1 MRRAFTL
8 IELLLIVAIM
18 ATMVTVGVV
27 GLHASRGATRKFAA
41 TRDVM
46 AMVRRAR
53 SMALVTQKSVVLS
66 YANAVRDG
74 EACATVEIQA
84 AKLFSSNG
92 GARRVETLSGE
103 VVREAVAADA
113 SEEAGETLEDVL
125 SPQSLPEDLAKG
137 LKLKVVD
144 TTSSLFLPENETRH
158 SKMSIFSTADHI
170 SRTLQTGETAKEATK
185 DASEVAESG
194 DLDEPFRVVFSAN
207 GMVSPPHRVFIYRE
221 GTPPEDGLV
230 LNIDSFGEVVCE

>member
-18 ATMVTVGVV
+18 STMVTVGVV

-66 YANAVRDG
+66 YANAMRDG
-74 EACATVEIQA
+74 EPCATVEIQA
-84 AKLFSSNG
+84 AKLFSSKG
-92 GARRVETLSGE
+92 GAKRVETLAGE
-103 VVREAVAADA
+103 VVREAVAAEA

-125 SPQSLPEDLAKG
+125 SPQGLPEDLAKG
-137 LKLKVVD
+137 LKLKVID

-170 SRTLQTGETAKEATK
+170 SRTLQTGEVKKDETATAT
-185 DASEVAESG
+185 EVE
-194 DLDEPFRVVFSAN
+194 DLDAPFRVVFSPN
-207 GMVSPPHRVFIYRE
+207 GMVSPPHRVWIYRE

-230 LNIDSFGEVVCE
+230 LNVDQFGEVVCE

>member
-18 ATMVTVGVV
+18 STMVTVGVV

-66 YANAVRDG
+66 YANAMRDG
-74 EACATVEIQA
+74 EPCATVEIQA
-84 AKLFSSNG
+84 AKLFSSKG
-92 GARRVETLSGE
+92 GAKRVETLAGE
-103 VVREAVAADA
+103 VVREAVAAEA

-125 SPQSLPEDLAKG
+125 SPQGLPEDLAKG
-137 LKLKVVD
+137 LKLKVID

-170 SRTLQTGETAKEATK
+170 SRTLQTGEVKKDETATAT
-185 DASEVAESG
+185 EVE
-194 DLDEPFRVVFSAN
+194 DLDAPFRVVFSPN
-207 GMVSPPHRVFIYRE
+207 GMVSPPHRVWIYRE

-230 LNIDSFGEVVCE
+230 LNIDQFGEVVCE

>member
-18 ATMVTVGVV
+18 STMVTVGVV

-66 YANAVRDG
+66 YANAMRDG
-74 EACATVEIQA
+74 EPCATVEIQA
-84 AKLFSSNG
+84 AKLFSSKG
-92 GARRVETLSGE
+92 GAKRVETLAGE
-103 VVREAVAADA
+103 VVREAVAAEA

-125 SPQSLPEDLAKG
+125 SPQGLPEDLAKG
-137 LKLKVVD
+137 LKLKVID

-170 SRTLQTGETAKEATK
+170 SRTLQTGEAKKDETAA
-185 DASEVAESG
+185 ASEVE
-194 DLDEPFRVVFSAN
+194 DLDAPFRVVFSPN
-207 GMVSPPHRVFIYRE
+207 GMVSPPHRVWIYRE

-230 LNIDSFGEVVCE
+230 LNVDQFGEVVCE

>member
-18 ATMVTVGVV
+18 STMVTVGVV

-66 YANAVRDG
+66 YANAMRDG
-74 EACATVEIQA
+74 EPCATVEIQA
-84 AKLFSSNG
+84 AKLFSSKG
-92 GARRVETLSGE
+92 GAKRVETLAGE
-103 VVREAVAADA
+103 VVREAVAAEA

-125 SPQSLPEDLAKG
+125 SPQGLPEDLAKG
-137 LKLKVVD
+137 LKLKVID

-170 SRTLQTGETAKEATK
+170 SRTLQTGEVKKDETAA
-185 DASEVAESG
+185 VAEVE
-194 DLDEPFRVVFSAN
+194 DLDAPFRVVFSPN
-207 GMVSPPHRVFIYRE
+207 GMVSPPHRVWIYRE
-221 GTPPEDGLV
+221 GTPPKDGLV
-230 LNIDSFGEVVCE
+230 LNVDQFGEVVCE

>member
-18 ATMVTVGVV
+18 STMVTVGVV

-66 YANAVRDG
+66 YANAMRDG
-74 EACATVEIQA
+74 EPCATVEIQA
-84 AKLFSSNG
+84 AKLFSSKG
-92 GARRVETLSGE
+92 GAKRVETLAGE
-103 VVREAVAADA
+103 VVREAVAAEA
-113 SEEAGETLEDVL
+113 PWEAGETLEDVL
-125 SPQSLPEDLAKG
+125 SPQGLPEDLAKG
-137 LKLKVVD
+137 LKLKVID

-170 SRTLQTGETAKEATK
+170 SRTLQAGEVKKDETAT
-185 DASEVAESG
+185 VAEVE
-194 DLDEPFRVVFSAN
+194 DLDAPFRVVFSPN
-207 GMVSPPHRVFIYRE
+207 GMVSPPHRVWIYRE

-230 LNIDSFGEVVCE
+230 LNIDQFGEVVCE

>member
-18 ATMVTVGVV
+18 STMVTVGVV

-66 YANAVRDG
+66 YANAMRDG
-74 EACATVEIQA
+74 EPCATVEIQA
-84 AKLFSSNG
+84 AKLFSSKG
-92 GARRVETLSGE
+92 GAKRVETLAGE
-103 VVREAVAADA
+103 VVREAVAAEA

-125 SPQSLPEDLAKG
+125 SPQGLPEDLAKG
-137 LKLKVVD
+137 LKLKVID

-170 SRTLQTGETAKEATK
+170 SRTLQSGAATK
-185 DASEVAESG
+185 DETATVSEVE
-194 DLDEPFRVVFSAN
+194 DLDAPFRVVFSPN
-207 GMVSPPHRVFIYRE
+207 GMVSPPHRVWIYRE

-230 LNIDSFGEVVCE
+230 LNIDQFGEVVCE

>member
-18 ATMVTVGVV
+18 STMVTVGVV

-66 YANAVRDG
+66 YANAMRDG
-74 EACATVEIQA
+74 EPCVTVEIQA
-84 AKLFSSNG
+84 AKLFSSKG
-92 GARRVETLSGE
+92 GAKRVETLAGE
-103 VVREAVAADA
+103 VVREAVAAEA

-125 SPQSLPEDLAKG
+125 SPQGLPEDLAKG
-137 LKLKVVD
+137 LKLKVID

-170 SRTLQTGETAKEATK
+170 SRTLQTGEAKKDETAA
-185 DASEVAESG
+185 ASEVE
-194 DLDEPFRVVFSAN
+194 DLDAPFRVVFSPN
-207 GMVSPPHRVFIYRE
+207 GMVSPPHRVWIYRE

-230 LNIDSFGEVVCE
+230 LNIDQFGEVVCE

>member
-18 ATMVTVGVV
+18 STMVTVGVV

-66 YANAVRDG
+66 YANAMRDG
-74 EACATVEIQA
+74 EPCATVEIQA
-84 AKLFSSNG
+84 AKLFSSKG
-92 GARRVETLSGE
+92 GAKRVETLAGE
-103 VVREAVAADA
+103 VVREAVAAEA

-125 SPQSLPEDLAKG
+125 SPQGLPEDLAKG
-137 LKLKVVD
+137 LKLKVID

-170 SRTLQTGETAKEATK
+170 SRTLQAGEVKKDETAT
-185 DASEVAESG
+185 VAEVE
-194 DLDEPFRVVFSAN
+194 DLDAPFRVVFSPN
-207 GMVSPPHRVFIYRE
+207 GMVSPPHRVWIYRE

-230 LNIDSFGEVVCE
+230 LNIDQFGEVVCE

>member
-18 ATMVTVGVV
+18 STMVTVGVV

-66 YANAVRDG
+66 YANAMRDG
-74 EACATVEIQA
+74 EPCATVEIQA
-84 AKLFSSNG
+84 AKLFSSKG
-92 GARRVETLSGE
+92 GAKRVETLAGE
-103 VVREAVAADA
+103 VVREAVAAEA
-113 SEEAGETLEDVL
+113 SGEAGETLEDVL
-125 SPQSLPEDLAKG
+125 SPQGLPEDLAKG
-137 LKLKVVD
+137 LKLKVID

-170 SRTLQTGETAKEATK
+170 SRTLQTGEAKKDDKAATAA
-185 DASEVAESG
+185 EVE
-194 DLDEPFRVVFSAN
+194 DLDAPFRVVFSPN
-207 GMVSPPHRVFIYRE
+207 GMVSPPHRVWIYRE

-230 LNIDSFGEVVCE
+230 LNIDQFGEVVCE

>member
-8 IELLLIVAIM
+8 IELLLIVALM
-18 ATMVTVGVV
+18 STMVTVGVV

-66 YANAVRDG
+66 YANAMRDG
-74 EACATVEIQA
+74 EPCATVEIQA
-84 AKLFSSNG
+84 AKLFSSKG
-92 GARRVETLSGE
+92 GAKRVETLAGE
-103 VVREAVAADA
+103 VVREAVAAEA

-125 SPQSLPEDLAKG
+125 SPQGLPEDLAKG
-137 LKLKVVD
+137 LKLKVID

-170 SRTLQTGETAKEATK
+170 SRTLQTGEAKKDETAA
-185 DASEVAESG
+185 VAEVE
-194 DLDEPFRVVFSAN
+194 DLDAPFRVVFSPN
-207 GMVSPPHRVFIYRE
+207 GMVSPPHRVWIYRE

-230 LNIDSFGEVVCE
+230 LNIDQFGEVVCE

>member
-18 ATMVTVGVV
+18 STMVTVGVV

-66 YANAVRDG
+66 YANAMRDG
-74 EACATVEIQA
+74 ESCATVEIQA
-84 AKLFSSNG
+84 AKLFSSKG
-92 GARRVETLSGE
+92 GAKRVETLAGE
-103 VVREAVAADA
+103 VVREAVAAEA

-125 SPQSLPEDLAKG
+125 SPQGLPEDLAKG
-137 LKLKVVD
+137 LKLKVID

-170 SRTLQTGETAKEATK
+170 SRTLQAGEAKKDETAA
-185 DASEVAESG
+185 ASEVE
-194 DLDEPFRVVFSAN
+194 DLDAPFRVVFSPN
-207 GMVSPPHRVFIYRE
+207 GMVSPPHRVWIYRE

-230 LNIDSFGEVVCE
+230 LNIDQFGEVVCE

>member
-18 ATMVTVGVV
+18 STMVTVGVV

-66 YANAVRDG
+66 YANAMRDG
-74 EACATVEIQA
+74 EPCATVEIQA
-84 AKLFSSNG
+84 AKLFSSKG
-92 GARRVETLSGE
+92 GAKRVETLSGE
-103 VVREAVAADA
+103 VVREAVAAEA

-125 SPQSLPEDLAKG
+125 SPQGLPEDLAKG
-137 LKLKVVD
+137 LKLKVID

-170 SRTLQTGETAKEATK
+170 SRTLQTGEVKKDETATAT
-185 DASEVAESG
+185 EVE
-194 DLDEPFRVVFSAN
+194 DLDAPFRVVFSPN
-207 GMVSPPHRVFIYRE
+207 GMVSPPHRVWIYRE

-230 LNIDSFGEVVCE
+230 LNIDQFGEVVCE

>member
-18 ATMVTVGVV
+18 STMVTVGVV

-66 YANAVRDG
+66 YANAMRDG
-74 EACATVEIQA
+74 EPCATVEIQA
-84 AKLFSSNG
+84 AKLFSSKG
-92 GARRVETLSGE
+92 GAKRVETLAGE
-103 VVREAVAADA
+103 VVREAVAAEV

-125 SPQSLPEDLAKG
+125 SPQGLPEDLAKG
-137 LKLKVVD
+137 LKLKVSD
-144 TTSSLFLPENETRH
+144 TTSSLFMPENETRH

-170 SRTLQTGETAKEATK
+170 SRTLQTGEAKKDETAAVSEA
-185 DASEVAESG
+185 E
-194 DLDEPFRVVFSAN
+194 DLDAPFRVVFSPN
-207 GMVSPPHRVFIYRE
+207 GMVSPPHRVWIYRE

-230 LNIDSFGEVVCE
+230 LNVDQFGEVVCE

>member
-18 ATMVTVGVV
+18 STMVTVGVV

-41 TRDVM
+41 TRNVM

-66 YANAVRDG
+66 YANAMRDG
-74 EACATVEIQA
+74 EPCATVEIQA
-84 AKLFSSNG
+84 AKLFSSKG
-92 GARRVETLSGE
+92 GAKRVETLSGE
-103 VVREAVAADA
+103 VVREAVAAEA

-125 SPQSLPEDLAKG
+125 SPQGLPEDLAKG
-137 LKLKVVD
+137 LKLKVID

-170 SRTLQTGETAKEATK
+170 SRTLQTGEAKKDETATAT
-185 DASEVAESG
+185 EVE
-194 DLDEPFRVVFSAN
+194 DLDAPFRVVFSPN
-207 GMVSPPHRVFIYRE
+207 GMVSPPHRVWIYRE

-230 LNIDSFGEVVCE
+230 LNIDQFGEVVCE

>member
-170 SRTLQTGETAKEATK
+170 SRTLQTGEAAK
-185 DASEVAESG
+185 DAAEVAESG